1 MTGKKASIG
10 FLVAVPSPKS
20 GVVVS
25 AGSKRGRTES
35 FEAENT
41 TKTLYKSHGGGGC
54 SSKMTQSHKAGE
66 FVDKRSGNKGF
77 KEEVMCKS
85 SVKFDDKFEGCTTE
99 YEAQVK
105 FKKVTTFNSNNS
117 SKKAR
122 VAAAPK
128 PSASYKRISYD
139 HCDYYDYY

>member
-1 MTGKKASIG
+1 MTGKKASTGCMIG
-10 FLVAVPSPKS
+10 ILSPKS

-35 FEAENT
+35 FETENT
-41 TKTLYKSHGGGGC
+41 TKTLYKNHGGGC

-66 FVDKRSGNKGF
+66 FVDKRNGNKGF
-77 KEEVMCKS
+77 KEEVKFKA
-85 SVKFDDKFEGCTTE
+85 SVKVDDKVEGCTTE
-99 YEAQVK
+99 YESQVK
-105 FKKVTTFNSNNS
+105 FKKVTTFNNNNS

-128 PSASYKRISYD
+128 PSASYKRINYD
-139 HCDYYDYY
+139 HYEYY